1 MNELEIKAGLFV
13 GKIDLAIEYPK
24 MTRKM
29 EKYCNDME
37 MRAYIAGYEQCNK
50 DFFNDLRAKMEIK
63 P

>member
-13 GKIDLAIEYPK
+13 CKIDLTIECPK
-24 MTRKM
+24 MPRKM
-29 EKYCNDME
+29 RKYCHDMQ